1 MKYFTSEEIR
11 SKGNQELAEHYR
23 GYTGRNLG
31 GLFAAKLVKN
41 STEKFLRI
49 PASEAKILDY
59 GTASGVFFR
68 QLHNLD
74 FRNFYGLD
82 IDNYLDEENKPL
94 VREMKTTDCNTDA
107 LPWPN
112 DSFDIITAWC
122 FLPHLENPYHC
133 LRETHRILKNDGLFI
148 LSIPHLL
155 SRASIKYFL
164 KHKDFARYHPAKNHV
179 TAFTPGV
186 FQIAIS
192 RYFQPVAMEYL
203 IDQRSLTGFKG
214 KIRNWI
220 LRVSRINQKLEKYFK
235 ERWGYNQIWIL
246 KKKNAPR

>member
-1 MKYFTSEEIR
+1 MANPAAVRAYVVAMGQTRLAYALCPNCGAESRDQTVTIR
-11 SKGNQELAEHYR
+11 H
-23 GYTGRNLG
+23 
-31 GLFAAKLVKN
+31 V
-41 STEKFLRI
+41 
-49 PASEAKILDY
+49 LD
-59 GTASGVFFR
+59 
-68 QLHNLD
+68 
-74 FRNFYGLD
+74 
-82 IDNYLDEENKPL
+82 
-94 VREMKTTDCNTDA
+94 C
-107 LPWPN
+107 
-112 DSFDIITAWC
+112 
-122 FLPHLENPYHC
+122 
-133 LRETHRILKNDGLFI
+133 
-148 LSIPHLL
+148 
-155 SRASIKYFL
+155 
-164 KHKDFARYHPAKNHV
+164 HV